1 MPASIFAANLSQVM
15 IKDINKALK
24 PQVET
29 LLNHSLYS
37 KVRSPKELQV
47 FMEHHVFAVWDF
59 MSLLKAL
66 QQNLTKTTNPWFPV
80 GNPETRYLINEI
92 VLAEETDVN
101 FYGKHQSH
109 YEMYIDAMEKAGA
122 NTTKIHSFLDQV
134 IHGTDIYLI
143 IAASDLPW
151 SIKQFLKF
159 TFETIS
165 EGKPHK
171 IASAFT
177 FGREGLIPGMFTSII
192 GNIQKN
198 FPEKDLQLFKYYFD
212 RHIELDDDE
221 HGPMAFE
228 MIEHLCGKDTD
239 KWQEVE
245 AIAKQALD
253 ARIELWDGI
262 EREIELLTNT
272 TANS

>member
-1 MPASIFAANLSQVM
+1 M
-15 IKDINKALK
+15 IKDINKVLK
-24 PQVET
+24 PKVET

-37 KVRSPKELQV
+37 KITSPKELQI

-66 QQNLTKTTNPWFPV
+66 QQSLTKTTNPWFPV

-92 VLAEETDVN
+92 VLAEETDIN

-109 YEMYIDAMEKAGA
+109 YEMYIDAMQKAGA
-122 NTTKIHSFLDQV
+122 DNTKIYKFINQV

-143 IAASDLPW
+143 IATSELPW

-159 TFETIS
+159 TFELIS

-171 IASAFT
+171 IAAAFT

-192 GNIQKN
+192 SNIQQN
-198 FPEKDLQLFKYYFD
+198 FPEKDLELFKYYFD

-228 MIEHLCGKDTD
+228 MIEHLCAFDGK
-239 KWQEVE
+239 KWEEVE
-245 AIAKQALD
+245 TVAKQALD

-262 EREIELLTNT
+262 EKEIVQL
-272 TANS
+272 